1 MRAAIVSQNGTLRS
15 LQACWFP
22 PVAVPVPSALVSHYR
37 LLEPLGSGGMGVVY
51 RAEDTALGRT
61 VALKFLPPQIVHDP
75 KQVQRFRE
83 EARTASAL
91 NHPNICTIYEVAEE
105 QGEMFIAMEFVEGRP
120 LSESIRDGRM
130 STSGVVRYARQIAGA
145 LEHAH
150 ARGVIHRDLKP
161 LNIVITPEGDAKIL
175 DFGLAKRTDPNDVTR
190 KSLQVATATTVGLA
204 GTMPYLSPEQLEG
217 GDASARSD
225 IWALGIVM
233 YEMAS
238 GVKPFIGDNLYRLCT
253 GIINEPIPTLPET
266 VPPGLTAVIRR
277 CLEKE
282 PSRRYQRAS
291 EVRAAL
297 EALEPSSAVGIV
309 STVSEKPK
317 FRLVRWAAA
326 AAVLALI
333 TTGALWLAKRS
344 RNVTNRSNEVAG
356 DVAGKVAAERV
367 QLAVISPDTNS
378 QPSEAAFDSGL
389 VDTLTSGLTELSERH
404 NLAVIPPS
412 EMRAHHVQTLE
423 AARQEFGVNYGLMLN
438 IQRAGGQVRVNYS
451 LVDARSHE
459 QLRGGTITAGASD
472 PFALQD
478 QVSARVTELLKLEL
492 EPQEK
497 KALSAH
503 GTSEPAAYDF
513 YLRGLG
519 YLQNYDKVENVDNAI
534 SVFRHALEKDPGFA
548 GAYAG
553 LGQAYWQKFE
563 HTHENH
569 LVSDATKACQI
580 ALEKDPALTQGHTC
594 LGHVYQG
601 TGKYELAVA
610 EYQRASKSEPTL
622 DAVQTGLARAY
633 ESLNRLPEAEQ
644 SYKAVIALRPDF
656 WAGYNRLGNF
666 YLRHGRLEEAAQ
678 MYTQVTSLVPD
689 SFVGFANLGSTR
701 IQQGRYGE
709 AIEPLEQSLKIRKT
723 GDGMSNLATAYFQ
736 SRRYT
741 DAARSLEEATTL
753 DAKNYEIWG
762 NLGDAYYW
770 APGMRERASAA
781 YRKAL
786 DLGEEQRKVNP
797 RDAHM
802 LSYLAEYHAML
813 GEKQKARL
821 LIGEAEKL
829 AARDP
834 EVLYYAAMVY
844 VQAGDQNKSLDK
856 LESAVAAGYPR
867 AGVRDTPNFSVL
879 QNDPRFRALI
889 SQEHRKGKST

>member
-1 MRAAIVSQNGTLRS
+1 
-15 LQACWFP
+15 
-22 PVAVPVPSALVSHYR
+22 VAVRVPSALVSHYR

-105 QGEMFIAMEFVEGRP
+105 RGEMFIAMEFVEGRP
-120 LSESIRDGRM
+120 LSESIRDGRL
-130 STSGVVRYARQIAGA
+130 STSGTVRYARQIAGA

-150 ARGVIHRDLKP
+150 MRGVIHRDLKP
-161 LNIVITPEGDAKIL
+161 LNIVITPDGDAKIL

-190 KSLQVATATTVGLA
+190 KSLQAVTATTVGLA

-217 GDASARSD
+217 GEASARSD

-233 YEMAS
+233 YEMAA
-238 GVKPFIGDNLYRLCT
+238 GVKPFTGDNLYRLCT
-253 GIINEPIPTLPET
+253 GIINGETPPLPES
-266 VPPGLTAVIRR
+266 VPPGLVAVIRR

-282 PSRRYQRAS
+282 PSRRYQRAG

-309 STVSEKPK
+309 STVSKKRK
-317 FRLVRWAAA
+317 FAFVPWMAAA
-326 AAVLALI
+326 ALLSLIIVGAV
-333 TTGALWLAKRS
+333 WLLKRS
-344 RNVTNRSNEVAG
+344 PTNVTKGSTEVG
-356 DVAGKVAAERV
+356 REVGREVAGKVVGERV

-378 QPSEAAFDSGL
+378 QASEGAFDSGL

-404 NLAVIPPS
+404 HLAVIPPS

-438 IQRAGGQVRVNYS
+438 IQRAAGQVRVNYS

-497 KALSAH
+497 KTLAAH

-519 YLQNYDKVENVDNAI
+519 YLQNYDKEENIDNAI
-534 SVFRHALEKDPGFA
+534 SVFRHALEKDSGFA

-553 LGQAYWQKFE
+553 LGEAYWHKFE
-563 HTHENH
+563 HTHDKH

-580 ALEKDPALTQGHTC
+580 ALQKDPSLTQGHIC
-594 LGHVYQG
+594 LGRVYQG
-601 TGKYELAVA
+601 TGKYELAA
-610 EYQRASKSEPTL
+610 KEYQQAAQSEPTL
-622 DAVQTGLARAY
+622 DAAQSGLARAY
-633 ESLNRLPEAEQ
+633 ESLNRLQQAEQ
-644 SYKAVIALRPDF
+644 SYKTVIALRPDY
-656 WAGYNRLGNF
+656 WSGYNLLGTF

-701 IQQGRYGE
+701 IQQGRYSE
-709 AIEPLEQSLKIRKT
+709 AIEPLNQSLQIRKT

-736 SRRYT
+736 SRRYA

-753 DAKNYEIWG
+753 DARNYEIWG

-770 APGMRERASAA
+770 APGMRERASSA

-786 DLGEEQRKVNP
+786 ELGEEQRRINP

-813 GEKQKARL
+813 GENQKAQLR
-821 LIGEAEKL
+821 IGEAEKL
-829 AARDP
+829 APRDP
-834 EVLYYAAMVY
+834 EVLYYAALVY
-844 VQAGDQNKSLDK
+844 VQAGDQKQSLDK
-856 LESAVAAGYPR
+856 LERAVTAGYPA

-889 SQEHRKGKST
+889 SQENKKGKTT